1 MIMEG
6 AEPFFLPGGSTG
18 VLLIHGF
25 TGLPAELVMMGR
37 YLQQRGCTVL
47 GVRLAGHGTTVED
60 MSHMTAEDWLDS
72 VRDGYAVLRGSCEHI
87 FVAGHSMGGLLA
99 LLLAAEKGQE
109 QALEGVI
116 SMSAPIYIA
125 EERGIAA
132 LPPREVCRGKF
143 VPKARRRLRDVPPAV
158 NHTYRFMPLE
168 GVHEMLT
175 LIERVKEVLPAIQIP
190 ALILHSLNDRTAD
203 AESALYIRDALGSE
217 KKRLFWL
224 KSSGHLIPVGEER
237 ETVFAQ
243 AAAFIAEIMGDAWPE
258 GRANAI

>member
-99 LLLAAEKGQE
+99 LLLAAEQ
-109 QALEGVI
+109 QCAGVI

-132 LPPREVCRGKF
+132 LPPREMCHGKF

-175 LIERVKEVLPAIQIP
+175 LIERVKETLPGIHIP

-203 AESALYIRDALGSE
+203 AESAIYIRDALGSE

-243 AAAFIAEIMGDAWPE
+243 TAAFIAEITEDALPK

>member
-1 MIMEG
+1 
-6 AEPFFLPGGSTG
+6 
-18 VLLIHGF
+18 
-25 TGLPAELVMMGR
+25 
-37 YLQQRGCTVL
+37 
-47 GVRLAGHGTTVED
+47 
-60 MSHMTAEDWLDS
+60 
-72 VRDGYAVLRGSCEHI
+72 
-87 FVAGHSMGGLLA
+87 MGGLLA

-143 VPKARRRLRDVPPAV
+143 VPKARRHLRDVPPAV

-175 LIERVKEVLPAIQIP
+175 LIERVKEVLPAIRIP

-203 AESALYIRDALGSE
+203 AESAIYIRKALGSE
-217 KKRLFWL
+217 RKRLFWL

-243 AAAFIAEIMGDAWPE
+243 AAAFIAETMTDAEPE
-258 GRANAI
+258 GKANAI